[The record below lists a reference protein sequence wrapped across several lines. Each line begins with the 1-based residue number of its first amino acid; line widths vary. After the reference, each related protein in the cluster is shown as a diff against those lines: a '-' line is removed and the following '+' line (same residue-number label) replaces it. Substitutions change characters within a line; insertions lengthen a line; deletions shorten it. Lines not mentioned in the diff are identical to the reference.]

1 MHDEPVIDA
10 YRELVRRLLE
20 GPLPSGETFDACR
33 AVLGA
38 HPASEEAFPALC
50 MLLEG
55 ALGDARLGIDDTQL
69 VVPLLKNLA
78 RGTVQPEEL
87 L

>member
-1 MHDEPVIDA
+1 MRDEPELNA
-10 YRELVRRLLE
+10 YRELVHRLLE
-20 GPLPSGETFDACR
+20 GPLPAGETFDACR
-33 AVLGA
+33 AVLRVR
-38 HPASEEAFPALC
+38 PAGEEAFPALC

-55 ALGDARLGIDDTQL
+55 ALGDARLGIDETQL